1 MKMVITDYKLKYGLM
16 DWEQRHRIQAEIE
29 KNGHSIILVDYDN
42 ECGCGKGCGCGGRAK
57 FPFNISTQSLV
68 KNNRLIQIISRYE
81 SGPKAI
87 YRIVKI
93 QPVVKGAPILG
104 CARKFWE
111 LTIEKPLK
119 IRKKS
124 KKS

>member
-1 MKMVITDYKLKYGLM
+1 MVITDYELKYGLM
-16 DWEQRHRIQAEIE
+16 DWEQRHRIQAEIA
-29 KNGHSIILVDYDN
+29 KNGHSTILVDYDN
-42 ECGCGKGCGCGGRAK
+42 GCGCGGRAK

-87 YRIVKI
+87 YCIVKI

-111 LTIEKPLK
+111 LTIVKPLK
-119 IRKKS
+119 IRKKP